1 VTDST
6 LGPREVARATGVST
20 DTLRHYERLGLL
32 PAVHRTTSGYR
43 RYAPAAVARVQMIQR
58 ALVMGFSLR
67 DLKRVLA
74 VRDAGGAPCRSVR
87 ALVGQRLV
95 ELGDRIDHLCALR
108 DDLMSLVAEWD
119 VTLEGTPERARAHL
133 LERLPSFGEDGA
145 KLTRKTRGL
154 GATTPDRS
162 ISRQRASPKS

>member
-6 LGPREVARATGVST
+6 LGPRDVARATGVST

-87 ALVGQRLV
+87 ALVGERLQ
-95 ELGDRIDHLCALR
+95 ELNERLEHLRALR
-108 DDLMSLVAEWD
+108 DDLTDLVAEWD
-119 VTLEGTPERARAHL
+119 RTLASTPAGAPALL
-133 LERLPSFGEDGA
+133 LESVAPQRIVRYRESGGDGA
-145 KLTRKTRGL
+145 KLTRRARGN
-154 GATTPDRS
+154 GDR
-162 ISRQRASPKS
+162 RG

>member
-67 DLKRVLA
+67 DLKRVL
-74 VRDAGGAPCRSVR
+74 PCATRAARRADPCARWSASVW
-87 ALVGQRLV
+87 ASSAIGS
-95 ELGDRIDHLCALR
+95 ITCAR
-108 DDLMSLVAEWD
+108 C
-119 VTLEGTPERARAHL
+119 GT
-133 LERLPSFGEDGA
+133 
-145 KLTRKTRGL
+145 
-154 GATTPDRS
+154 
-162 ISRQRASPKS
+162 I